1 MATTLSVGQP
11 YAPGVSRYPECTQY
25 NFRAGAHE
33 LILFYG
39 SPSKGEVY
47 AARKG
52 TAEFALAL
60 PSPQVIIL
68 AHRFGDDLPWSDSP
82 YSWHLVPERERDLP
96 SADLE
101 QSMRAQLRVVLVDAA
116 TGIVRALRLLTLS
129 PAFTRALH
137 AAIREQAALPFDGYD
152 RALREA
158 YARHPS
164 TDSLVARAAIRCTG
178 GE

>member
-11 YAPGVSRYPECTQY
+11 YAPGVTQFPECAQY
-25 NFRAGAHE
+25 NYRAGVHE
-33 LILFYG
+33 LVLFYG
-39 SPSKGEVY
+39 SPSKAEVL

-52 TAEFALAL
+52 RAEFALAL

-82 YSWHLVPERERDLP
+82 YSWHLVPEHERDLP
-96 SADLE
+96 SADIE
-101 QSMRAQLRVVLVDAA
+101 QSMRAQLHVILVDAA
-116 TGIVRALRLLTLS
+116 TGIVRALRLVTLS
-129 PAFTRALH
+129 PAFTRTLH

-152 RALREA
+152 RALREV